1 MVYNC
6 RPQNTKNVL
15 QVANIPLLPFP
26 HLPIILKKNPKSKM
40 IEVTYS
46 HADMSNVPCY
56 GHFLKDRVM
65 PMIQFMTS
73 AVVNQNRDC
82 DRTLP
87 RHELDRLYQAL
98 DRGTQIPMIFDISD
112 TPGCGK
118 GHLVYQGPMTND
130 KGSQL

>member
-73 AVVNQNRDC
+73 AVNQNRDC

-87 RHELDRLYQAL
+87 RHASRKDFQPLLDCTVKIIDCQS
-98 DRGTQIPMIFDISD
+98 IFLIIQFQRQFFN
-112 TPGCGK
+112 P
-118 GHLVYQGPMTND
+118 L
-130 KGSQL
+130 